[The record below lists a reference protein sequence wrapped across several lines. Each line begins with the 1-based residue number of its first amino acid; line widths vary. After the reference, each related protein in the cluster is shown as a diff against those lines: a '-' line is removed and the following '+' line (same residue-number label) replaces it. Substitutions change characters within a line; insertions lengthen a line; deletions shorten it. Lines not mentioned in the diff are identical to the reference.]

1 MATGLVVA
9 ALVVA
14 VASGLRGTWSP
25 CGLSMLSSITPF
37 SERARGYRYATT
49 CAWFVAGS
57 VVGGAALGG
66 AAALGALA
74 VSPLVAGPA
83 APWLL
88 AAGVVAALVCAAS
101 DAGVGPVRLPT
112 LPRQVDEAWLD
123 TYRRWIYAA
132 GFGVQIGAGFTTYVM
147 TAANYLVVALAVLAG
162 SPAWALATGLVFGV
176 TRGLVV
182 TVGAWATTPAR
193 LRDLHRTLE
202 RWAAPSLRVVVG
214 LQVAVAAG
222 LAAVAG
228 GPLWGAVVLAVCS
241 AVAAGTLLRRRPART
256 APAAPAVA
264 VRTPADAPVGPARL
278 GADPS
283 CGVTPPNSPRAG
295 RQQG

>member
-1 MATGLVVA
+1 MTALLVA
-9 ALVVA
+9 ALVLA
-14 VASGLRGTWSP
+14 VAAGLRGTWSP

-57 VVGGAALGG
+57 TVGGAVLG
-66 AAALGALA
+66 AVAALGALA
-74 VSPLVAGPA
+74 VSPLVGGA
-83 APWLL
+83 AVPWLL
-88 AAGVVAALVCAAS
+88 AVGIVAALVCAAS

-147 TAANYLVVALAVLAG
+147 TAANYLLVALAVLSG
-162 SPAWALATGLVFGV
+162 SPGWALATGLVFGV

-182 TVGAWATTPAR
+182 TLGAWATTPAR
-193 LRDLHRTLE
+193 LRDLHRVLE
-202 RWAAPSLRVVVG
+202 RRASLSLRLMVG
-214 LQVAVAAG
+214 LQAVVAVG

-228 GPLWGAVVLAVCS
+228 GPLWAVAVLALCA
-241 AVAAGTLLRRRPART
+241 AVAAGTLRHRRPART
-256 APAAPAVA
+256 APAEAPAA
-264 VRTPADAPVGPARL
+264 VRVPADAPVAAR
-278 GADPS
+278 
-283 CGVTPPNSPRAG
+283 
-295 RQQG
+295 

>member
-1 MATGLVVA
+1 MTVVQEVVVAGLVLAVA
-9 ALVVA
+9 A
-14 VASGLRGTWSP
+14 GLRGTWSP

-37 SERARGYRYATT
+37 SERARGYRYGTT

-57 VVGGAALGG
+57 TVGGAVLGG
-66 AAALGALA
+66 VAALGALA
-74 VSPLVAGPA
+74 VSPLVGGGL

-88 AAGVVAALVCAAS
+88 AVGVVVALVCAAS
-101 DAGVGPVRLPT
+101 DAGIGPVRLPT
-112 LPRQVDEAWLD
+112 LPRQVDEAWLG

-162 SPAWALATGLVFGV
+162 SPGWALATGLVFGV

-202 RWAAPSLRVVVG
+202 RWAATSLRVMVG
-214 LQVAVAAG
+214 LQAAVAVA

-228 GPLWGAVVLAVCS
+228 GPVWAAAVLGLCA
-241 AVAAGTLLRRRPART
+241 AAAAGTLLHRRPART
-256 APAAPAVA
+256 VPAAAA
-264 VRTPADAPVGPARL
+264 TDLRTTAEAPVGAR
-278 GADPS
+278 
-283 CGVTPPNSPRAG
+283 
-295 RQQG
+295 

>member
-1 MATGLVVA
+1 VVPELVVA

-14 VASGLRGTWSP
+14 VVAALRGTWSP

-37 SERARGYRYATT
+37 GERARGHRYGLT

-57 VVGGAALGG
+57 TVGGAAMGG
-66 AAALGALA
+66 LAALGALA
-74 VSPLVAGPA
+74 VRPLGDGATA
-83 APWLL
+83 WLL
-88 AAGVVAALVCAAS
+88 AVGVLGAVVCAAS
-101 DAGVGPVRLPT
+101 DARVGPVRLPT

-147 TAANYLVVALAVLAG
+147 TAANYLLVLLAVLSG

-182 TVGAWATTPAR
+182 TVGSWATTPAR

-202 RWAAPSLRVVVG
+202 RWAAPSLRAMVA
-214 LQVAVAAG
+214 LQGGVAVALAAAAAG
-222 LAAVAG
+222 PVAALGVLAVVVLVAAAAYARRRPAAVAG
-228 GPLWGAVVLAVCS
+228 EVPVEV
-241 AVAAGTLLRRRPART
+241 PAERSPV
-256 APAAPAVA
+256 PAA
-264 VRTPADAPVGPARL
+264 R
-278 GADPS
+278 
-283 CGVTPPNSPRAG
+283 
-295 RQQG
+295 